1 MSRIVMAGMPA
12 AGHLNPSLPLVSELV
27 RRGDAVTYY
36 SAAEFREPVERT
48 GARFRAY
55 PEGTI
60 SSQAIAEATRVS
72 SVEVVHRI
80 LDATRTLLP
89 VLQDDLRAEPPAAVM
104 FDSNAIWG
112 RMAATSLGRPAISF
126 MTTFLL
132 GNSELRALTPRE
144 WLEFL
149 RSTVVGLPAVV
160 AAKRRVVRQFGKQL
174 YPPTPTLPM
183 RGDLTIFPVPRW
195 IQSPDPRLD
204 ERCYFVG
211 PTVDT
216 ALHDDR
222 LDDELAAH
230 ITGPEPVVLVSLGTL
245 HPGSTAFFRT
255 CFDVLGDL
263 QARVVLAIG
272 SHVESAQLGE
282 PPANTLVRP
291 SVPQL
296 AVLPHT
302 AVFVT
307 HGGMNS
313 AMEGLANGV
322 PLVVVPQQIEQLAI
336 GLRTEERHA
345 GVVLRHNLSRRPVPP
360 AELRAA
366 VQRALTDPELTASAQ
381 GLART
386 LAEGGGAVEAAD
398 AVHRL
403 LEETGCRH
411 VPG

>member
-1 MSRIVMAGMPA
+1 MAGMPA

-27 RRGDAVTYY
+27 RRGDEVTYY
-36 SAAEFREPVERT
+36 SGVEFREPIERT

-60 SSQAIAEATRVS
+60 SSRAIAEATRVS

-89 VLQDDLRAEPPAAVM
+89 FLLDDQRAEPPAAVM

-112 RMAATSLGRPAISF
+112 RMAAAELDRPGISF

-132 GNSELRALTPRE
+132 GNTELKALTARE
-144 WLEFL
+144 WLTFA
-149 RSTVVGLPAVV
+149 RSTLAGVPAVV
-160 AAKRRVVRQFGKQL
+160 AAKRRVVRQFGKKL
-174 YPPTPTLPM
+174 YPPAPTLPM

-204 ERCYFVG
+204 ERCHFVG
-211 PTVDT
+211 PTIDT

-222 LDDELAAH
+222 LDGELAAH
-230 ITGPEPVVLVSLGTL
+230 ITGPDPVVLVSLGTL
-245 HPGSTAFFRT
+245 HSGSTDFFRT

-263 QARVVLAIG
+263 EARVLLAVG
-272 SHVESAQLGE
+272 SHVDLARLGT
-282 PPANTLVRP
+282 PPANTMARP
-291 SVPQL
+291 SVPQV

-302 AVFVT
+302 SVFVT

-322 PLVVVPQQIEQLAI
+322 PLVVVPQQVEQLVI
-336 GLRTEERHA
+336 GLRVQERRA
-345 GVVLRHNLSRRPVPP
+345 GIVLRHNLSQRPVPP
-360 AELRAA
+360 AGLRAA
-366 VQRALTDPELTASAQ
+366 VQQALTDPELTASAQ

-386 LAEGGGAVEAAD
+386 LTEGGGAIEGAD
-398 AVHRL
+398 AIHGL
-403 LEETGCRH
+403 LKEIGCRH
-411 VPG
+411 QPG